1 MCVGVTCRSHDHP
14 LLQAPNF
21 YRITLAEWTYGRR
34 ERGRRERSRRERGGR
49 RERGEAGERGEV
61 VQEKTKQ
68 LFSWENVTTS
78 N

>member
-1 MCVGVTCRSHDHP
+1 MCVGVTCWSHDHP

-21 YRITLAEWTYGRR
+21 YLITLAEWTYGRR
-34 ERGRRERSRRERGGR
+34 ERGRRERRR

-68 LFSWENVTTS
+68 LLSWENVTTS